1 MATQANLN
9 FVQQLYVAYYGRPAE
24 SDGQAYWAE
33 RADANG
39 QQSIVEAF
47 GNSEEYQNEF
57 GDLES
62 AELVNNL
69 YQQLFGRDGDAEGV
83 EYYAGLLDNNEKS
96 LAEIALTIKNGAEGQ
111 DAMFFNARVAEAQR
125 YTNESGDDY
134 NVEAGRDAIEDISV
148 PSDASLDFVQEMYV
162 AYYGRPADSAGQ
174 RYWAEQADAKGQ
186 GAIINNFGDS
196 QEYRD
201 NFNGLDNRE
210 LVNVLY
216 QQLFDRDGDKGGLDY
231 YAGVLDRGEKSLAEI
246 ALTIKNGATGSD
258 AEFFQSR
265 VEAAQKYTDQSG
277 DNYNLDDARDAI
289 NSITNDNTGGG
300 DTGGGDTGGGDTGG
314 GDTGGGDTGGGDN
327 GGGDNGGGDT
337 GGGGDNGGG
346 DNGGG
351 DTGGGDNGGGDN
363 GGGDNGGGDN
373 GSGQVTV
380 EEAVQAY
387 NDFKLLER
395 EYQNANN
402 ELTKAFNEGASQEVK
417 DSLKADLATAKAN
430 AIDAFTLTEYNPN
443 NASGFYGELTG
454 ELEALED
461 QVEANGG
468 SFITVDG
475 NQTAVA
481 GDGEEGGAVFSMM
494 SEMALFSF
502 ESLEST
508 NISEPEAFDTGVMES
523 FAETGQAHDND
534 AGGFAASDL
543 DGDIGVVGTDNGF
556 IDTIA

>member
-1 MATQANLN
+1 MATQANMN

-83 EYYAGLLDNNEKS
+83 DYYAGLLDNNEKS
-96 LAEIALTIKNGAEGQ
+96 LAEIALTIKNGAQGR
-111 DAMFFNARVAEAQR
+111 DAQFFNARVAEAQR
-125 YTNESGDDY
+125 YTDESGDNY
-134 NVEAGRDAIEDISV
+134 NADAGRDAIEDISV

-186 GAIINNFGDS
+186 GAIINAFGDS

-201 NFNGLDNRE
+201 NFSGLDNRE

-216 QQLFDRDGDKGGLDY
+216 QQLFDRDGDAEGVDY
-231 YAGVLDRGEKSLAEI
+231 YAGVLERGEKSLAEI

-265 VEAAQKYTDQSG
+265 VEAAQQYTDQSG
-277 DNYNLDDARDAI
+277 DNYDLNDAKNVID
-289 NSITNDNTGGG
+289 SITNDNAGGGDTGGG

-327 GGGDNGGGDT
+327 GGGDT
-337 GGGGDNGGG
+337 GGGDNGGG
-346 DNGGG
+346 DTGGG

-363 GGGDNGGGDN
+363 GGG
-373 GSGQVTV
+373 QVTS
-380 EEAVQAY
+380 EEAAQAY
-387 NDFKLLER
+387 NDFYAIQRKFLDASNALDRDHTNPELKA
-395 EYQNANN
+395 EYDT
-402 ELTKAFNEGASQEVK
+402 TKAE
-417 DSLKADLATAKAN
+417 
-430 AIDAFTLTEYNPN
+430 AIDAFTLTEYDPN
-443 NASGFYGELTG
+443 GLGIFQQLTG
-454 ELEALED
+454 EREALED
-461 QVEANGG
+461 QVEATGG
-468 SFITVDG
+468 SFTTVNG

-481 GDGEEGGAVFSMM
+481 GSDEEEGGLVRMM
-494 SEMALFSF
+494 MLDESETVSFQGF
-502 ESLEST
+502 ESTTS
-508 NISEPEAFDTGVMES
+508 NEPEAFDTDASDS
-523 FAETGQAHDND
+523 FVSAAQAYASN
-534 AGGFAASDL
+534 AASTAASSADA
-543 DGDIGVVGTDNGF
+543 DVDVMGIANGP
-556 IDTIA
+556 IETIA

>member
-196 QEYRD
+196 QEYQD
-201 NFNGLDNRE
+201 NFSGLDNRE

-265 VEAAQKYTDQSG
+265 VEAAQQYTDQSG
-277 DNYNLDDARDAI
+277 DNYNLDDAKNVID
-289 NSITNDNTGGG
+289 SITNDNTGGG
-300 DTGGGDTGGGDTGG
+300 DTGGDNGDGNTGGGDA
-314 GDTGGGDTGGGDN
+314 GGGDN

-351 DTGGGDNGGGDN
+351 DTGGGDN
-363 GGGDNGGGDN
+363 
-373 GSGQVTV
+373 
-380 EEAVQAY
+380 
-387 NDFKLLER
+387 
-395 EYQNANN
+395 
-402 ELTKAFNEGASQEVK
+402 
-417 DSLKADLATAKAN
+417 
-430 AIDAFTLTEYNPN
+430 
-443 NASGFYGELTG
+443 
-454 ELEALED
+454 
-461 QVEANGG
+461 
-468 SFITVDG
+468 
-475 NQTAVA
+475 
-481 GDGEEGGAVFSMM
+481 
-494 SEMALFSF
+494 
-502 ESLEST
+502 
-508 NISEPEAFDTGVMES
+508 
-523 FAETGQAHDND
+523 
-534 AGGFAASDL
+534 
-543 DGDIGVVGTDNGF
+543 
-556 IDTIA
+556 